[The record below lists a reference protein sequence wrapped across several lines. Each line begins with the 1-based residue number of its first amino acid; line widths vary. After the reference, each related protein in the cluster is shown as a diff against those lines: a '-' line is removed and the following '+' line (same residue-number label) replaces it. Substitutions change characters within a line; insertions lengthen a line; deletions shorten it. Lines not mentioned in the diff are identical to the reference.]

1 MPKSH
6 RPRHGSLGYSPRKRA
21 KKQVARIRSW
31 PNTDGSPKILG
42 FAGYKAG
49 MTHIIMVDDHPN
61 SLTEGSE
68 ISVPVTVIEVPPM
81 DIVGI
86 RLYRDDIYGKKISQE
101 IWAEK
106 SKGKKKIKNIESMI
120 SDGKISDVRVL
131 MSTTPAPVSG
141 IPKKK
146 ADLMECGLG
155 GGSIADRFEYAKDLL
170 GGKVNISDIFEDGM
184 FIDVSSVTKGKG
196 TQGPVK
202 RWGVKIQR
210 AKAYRSSKGRHVGTL
225 GPWRPHRTRW
235 TVPQLGQTGYHQ
247 RTEYNKRIL
256 KIGKNGDEISPN
268 GGFIKYGMIKNEY
281 VLIKGSV
288 PGPSKRLIRFRQ
300 ATRPKKVLKEPPK
313 IVYISRESKQGA

>member
-31 PNTDGSPKILG
+31 PKLDGSPKVQG

-49 MTHIIMVDDHPN
+49 MTHVIMIDDQLN
-61 SLTEGSE
+61 SLTEGME
-68 ISVPVTVIEVPPM
+68 ISVPVTVVEVPPM
-81 DIVGI
+81 NVVGI
-86 RLYRDDIYGKKISQE
+86 RVYRDDVYGKKASQE
-101 IWAEK
+101 IWVGK
-106 SKGKKKIKNIESMI
+106 SKNEQKIKDIEDMVAKDKL
-120 SDGKISDVRVL
+120 SDLRVL
-131 MSTTPAPVSG
+131 VSTSPDSVSG

-146 ADLMECGLG
+146 SDLMECSVG
-155 GGSIADRFEYAKDLL
+155 GGAISEKFEYAKGLL
-170 GGKVNISDIFEDGM
+170 GGKLIISDLFTAGDL
-184 FIDVSSVTKGKG
+184 IDITAITKGKG

-225 GPWRPHRTRW
+225 GPWRPHRVRW
-235 TVPQLGQTGYHQ
+235 TVPQLGQMGYHQ

-256 KIGKNGDEISPN
+256 RIGKNGAEITPK
-268 GGFIKYGMIKNEY
+268 GGFLKYGIVKNEY

-288 PGPSKRLIRFRQ
+288 PGPIKRLIRFRP
-300 ATRPKKVLKEPPK
+300 ATRPKKTMKESPD
-313 IVYISRESKQGA
+313 IVYMSTESKQGA